1 MPDLVDVVVVGGG
14 VLGAALTWG
23 LARRNLRVLLL
34 EAERL
39 GSGATGSGFAWVNAT
54 AKANENETYFR
65 LNAQGVAHYDRLVSE
80 WGAERLG
87 VHGGGSLFWTRPD
100 DGEGQKRLRRDA
112 QRLRDRNYPVALLNA
127 NELAV
132 LEPGV
137 APAPANPNADDNAA
151 LFAPADKWVDTPR
164 LCRFFIEQA
173 QMHKAEI
180 RLNCPAVGFTRTAD
194 NAIST
199 VETPRG
205 RVATHL
211 LVLAAGIHTPQ
222 LVAQVTGDPTM
233 TTRIPVKQVPGL
245 LVETAPLPPDQRCQR
260 ILYPPDA
267 NGLHLR
273 PTTGGGLLIGADD
286 TDAWL
291 QRSYQDAARSN
302 SGATALPD
310 ALWHSLLE
318 RAARCFPR
326 LAPTELIA
334 GAMPRLCAR
343 PVPADGFP
351 VVGAL
356 PDVPGAYV
364 AVTHSGIT
372 LGPLLA
378 DLLANEIFT
387 HALSPLL
394 APYRPVSSKC

>member
-1 MPDLVDVVVVGGG
+1 MG
-14 VLGAALTWG
+14 
-23 LARRNLRVLLL
+23 
-34 EAERL
+34 
-39 GSGATGSGFAWVNAT
+39 NAT
-54 AKANENETYFR
+54 AKANEDEAYFR

-100 DGEGQKRLRRDA
+100 DVEGQKRLRRDA
-112 QRLRDRNYPVALLNA
+112 QQLRDRNYPVALLNA
-127 NELAV
+127 NELTV
-132 LEPGV
+132 LEPSV
-137 APAPANPNADDNAA
+137 SRASDKPTADDNAV

-164 LCRFFIEQA
+164 LCRFCIEQA
-173 QMHKAEI
+173 QRHKAEV
-180 RLNCPAVGFTRTAD
+180 RLSCPATGFTRTAD

-205 RVATHL
+205 RISTHL
-211 LVLAAGIHTPQ
+211 LVLAAGVHTPH
-222 LVAQVTGDPTM
+222 LIAQVTGDPAAAA
-233 TTRIPVKQVPGL
+233 RVPVQQKPGL
-245 LVETAPLPPDQRCQR
+245 LVETAPVSSGQPCQR

-273 PTTGGGLLIGADD
+273 PTPNGGLLIGADD
-286 TDAWL
+286 TDAWH
-291 QRSYQDAARSN
+291 QRSHQDTATAK
-302 SGATALPD
+302 SGAYALPET
-310 ALWHSLLE
+310 LWHPLLE
-318 RAARCFPR
+318 RAARCFPNIS
-326 LAPTELIA
+326 LAELKA
-334 GAMPRLCAR
+334 DATPRLCVR

-387 HALSPLL
+387 HTPSPLL
-394 APYRPVSSKC
+394 APYRPERGFISTSIV